1 MFTYRIT
8 NLEMNAKYIGS
19 KPIVDQQTRGTVS
32 IVLSV
37 FAISIAD
44 CLFACELQMWASKF
58 HPIVE
63 KSLQLHFTVDP
74 VGNQLM

>member
-1 MFTYRIT
+1 MKVTAAFF
-8 NLEMNAKYIGS
+8 
-19 KPIVDQQTRGTVS
+19 VVS
-32 IVLSV
+32 P
-37 FAISIAD
+37 
-44 CLFACELQMWASKF
+44 CELQMWASKL

>member
-1 MFTYRIT
+1 LNPENGYNHAALIRFPSSDDF
-8 NLEMNAKYIGS
+8 K
-19 KPIVDQQTRGTVS
+19 
-32 IVLSV
+32 
-37 FAISIAD
+37 
-44 CLFACELQMWASKF
+44 LFRESMEYKDMWASKF